1 MGPQSISSRN
11 NSLLAATGN
20 MDVVAKDIAAA
31 VDNNQCALALMLHER
46 VKKVINT
53 SGAYYHIGQKGV
65 PESLSGELP
74 RLSKVYWSHSDIYKQ
89 MRDMKKTTNGKGAGP
104 ITKQRAKKGG
114 GRFQGLITGTQVH
127 KEMRDFTVLDSKNFT
142 KQYGRSLHPYC
153 ARLLNVILER
163 MDLLPFLPEFDIY
176 DESLH
181 IGTSIDM
188 VCLDKAGKLVLLEFK
203 TGYKDYFDGE
213 DGFMAGVLS
222 GMRNTPQN
230 QATLQLTCSAQIL
243 HRKYDVPLQQMRLY
257 IMRVDDETLDII
269 PVDDQFVDEVGE
281 HVYQGLLQYQQKK
294 VAERAANG
302 RNKKK
307 GRPTSCRK

>member
-1 MGPQSISSRN
+1 
-11 NSLLAATGN
+11 

-31 VDNNQCALALMLHER
+31 VDNNQYAIALMLHER

-53 SGAYYHIGQKGV
+53 SGAYYHINQQGR
-65 PESLSGELP
+65 PDSLSGELP

-89 MRDMKKTTNGKGAGP
+89 MQQMKKTTNGACRGHGTSVISKKKK
-104 ITKQRAKKGG
+104 KQGGGG

-153 ARLLNVILER
+153 ARLLHVILER
-163 MDLLPFLPEFDIY
+163 MDLLTFLPEFDIY
-176 DESLH
+176 DEALH

-203 TGYKDYFDGE
+203 TGYKNYFDGE
-213 DGFMAGVLS
+213 DGFMAAPLS

-269 PVDDQFVDEVGE
+269 PVDDQFVSHVGA
-281 HVYQGLLQYQQKK
+281 HVYEGLLQYQQKK
-294 VAERAANG
+294 VAERAARG
-302 RNKKK
+302 KTKKK
-307 GRPTSCRK
+307 GQR